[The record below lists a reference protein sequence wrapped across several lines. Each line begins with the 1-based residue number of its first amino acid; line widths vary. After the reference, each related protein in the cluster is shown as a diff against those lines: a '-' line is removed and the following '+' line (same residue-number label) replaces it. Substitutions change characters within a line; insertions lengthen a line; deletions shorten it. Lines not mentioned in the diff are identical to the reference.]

1 MASDMLFAL
10 LLCLHKMLLKSLSE
24 DLLKT
29 EMIKY
34 MQSNLNNKLE
44 LGLKKLVLKFGF
56 VKDLIFE
63 TAAQICNFFKVCEL
77 QQSLYS

>member
-1 MASDMLFAL
+1 MPFPFL
-10 LLCLHKMLLKSLSE
+10 LYFHKMLLKSLFE

-34 MQSNLNNKLE
+34 MQSNLNNKSELE
-44 LGLKKLVLKFGF
+44 QKKLILKFG
-56 VKDLIFE
+56 VGKDLAFE
-63 TAAQICNFFKVCEL
+63 TAAQICNSLKVCVL